1 MFSAV
6 GYCFSVTVAS
16 GFLFL
21 FFVSFVC
28 LGACGVVFLCASLFV
43 SCFSPLGMPYTLVSV
58 LIKVCYFKKNKLY
71 SAKE

>member
-28 LGACGVVFLCASLFV
+28 LGACAVVFLCVLFLSLGYALY
-43 SCFSPLGMPYTLVSV
+43 LGE
-58 LIKVCYFKKNKLY
+58 CFKKSLLFQK
-71 SAKE
+71 K